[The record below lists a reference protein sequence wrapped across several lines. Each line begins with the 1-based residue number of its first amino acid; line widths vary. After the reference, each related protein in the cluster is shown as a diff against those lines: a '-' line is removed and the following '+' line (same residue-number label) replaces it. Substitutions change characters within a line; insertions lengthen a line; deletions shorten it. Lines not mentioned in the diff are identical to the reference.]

1 VVKKKI
7 LVIEDDMDIA
17 DLVKLV
23 LETDGKFEVDFIL
36 DSEKAYAKAR
46 EYRPDGILLDLNMPK
61 LDGWSVFRQIRGD
74 DTIKDTPIAILTG
87 KSREFDHM
95 VGLHIMNADAY
106 IAKPFGKQELIDKTY
121 ELFKNKD

>member
-1 VVKKKI
+1 MKKKI
-7 LVIEDDMDIA
+7 LVIEDDLDIA

-23 LETDGKFEVDFIL
+23 LESDGRFEVDYVL
-36 DSEKAYAKAR
+36 DSEVAYAKVQ
-46 EYRPDGILLDLNMPK
+46 EYRPDAILLDLSMPK
-61 LDGWSVFRQIRGD
+61 LDGWAVFRQIRGD
-74 DTIKDTPIAILTG
+74 DSFRSMPIAILTG

-121 ELFKNKD
+121 ELFKRKN